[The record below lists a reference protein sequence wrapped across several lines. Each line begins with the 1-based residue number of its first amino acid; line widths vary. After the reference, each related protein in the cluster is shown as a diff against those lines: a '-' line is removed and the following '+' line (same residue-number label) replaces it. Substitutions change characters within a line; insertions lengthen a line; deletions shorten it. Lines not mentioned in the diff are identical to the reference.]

1 MTVIGRARI
10 VSGGQGATTVCD
22 PTLPDLP
29 GGPRLVRRELLEARN
44 EGARIVLEAEC
55 RAAELVE
62 QARRDAAAIETELR
76 RQALEDAQAQ
86 LAAAWMALRTAQA
99 RADRDHAERTLTI
112 ARLLAER
119 LLRSQLALDPTR
131 LVPVAREAI
140 AQFWGAQSVTVRGCP
155 VDIAVLR
162 AHVDELGVPPASLDL
177 VEDPDRAPGAL
188 LIRTRVGELDADLA
202 LQLDRLVES
211 LRQSSA

>member
-10 VSGGQGATTVCD
+10 VSGGKGATPVGD
-22 PTLPDLP
+22 PTRPDLP
-29 GGPRLVRRELLEARN
+29 AGPKLVRRELLEARDK
-44 EGARIVLEAEC
+44 GARIVLEAER
-55 RAAELVE
+55 RAAQLVE
-62 QARRDAAAIETELR
+62 QARRDAATIESDLR

-86 LAAAWMALRTAQA
+86 LAAAWIALRAGQA
-99 RADRDHAERTLTI
+99 RADRDHAERTLAI

-119 LLRSQLALDPTR
+119 LLRSQLDLDPTR

-140 AQFWGAQSVTVRGCP
+140 AQFWGAQAVTVRGCP
-155 VDIAVLR
+155 TDISVLR

>member
-1 MTVIGRARI
+1 MTIIGRARI
-10 VSGGQGATTVCD
+10 VSDAQGATPVNA

-29 GGPRLVRRELLEARN
+29 GGPRLVRRELLEARDK
-44 EGARIVLEAEC
+44 GARILLDAER
-55 RAAELVE
+55 RAAEIVE
-62 QARRDAAAIETELR
+62 QAHRDAAAIETELR
-76 RQALEDAQAQ
+76 RHALEDAQAQ
-86 LAAAWMALRTAQA
+86 LAAAWIALRTGQA
-99 RADRDHAERTLTI
+99 RADRDHAERTLAI

-119 LLRSQLALDPTR
+119 LLRSQLDLDPTR

-155 VDIAVLR
+155 ADISVLR
-162 AHVDELGVPPASLDL
+162 DHVDELGVPPASLDL
-177 VEDPDRAPGAL
+177 VDDPDRAPGAL